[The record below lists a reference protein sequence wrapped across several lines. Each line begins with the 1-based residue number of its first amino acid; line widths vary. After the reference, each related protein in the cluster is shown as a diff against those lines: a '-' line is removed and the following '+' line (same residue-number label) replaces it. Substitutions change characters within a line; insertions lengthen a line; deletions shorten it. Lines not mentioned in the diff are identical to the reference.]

1 MAYDN
6 GVFKMSIKDYSNNNT
21 GFKVNTEIPAA
32 GGTVMADLIAARD
45 AFIDAVEGVID
56 GRIISGNLILNKV
69 FGAGA
74 SDVVHSQ
81 AEYKLTVYMRDNV
94 TEEPYHFTI
103 PTYKA
108 FTATFAPKENSDEMD
123 LNLADLAALVTA
135 CNAFCRSPEAGHDG
149 TVYKIV
155 RSS

>member
-1 MAYDN
+1 MASDN
-6 GVFKMSIKDYSNNNT
+6 GKFKMTIKDYSNQNT
-21 GFKVNTEIPAA
+21 GFTVNTEIPTAP
-32 GGTVMADLIAARD
+32 GMADLITARD
-45 AFIDAVEGVID
+45 AFIDAVEDCID

-74 SDVVHSQ
+74 SAVEHSQ
-81 AEYKLTVYMRDNV
+81 AAYKLTVYMRDNV

-108 FTATFAPKENSDEMD
+108 FDANFKPKPNSDEMD
-123 LNLADLAALVTA
+123 LTSSTVAALVTA
-135 CNAFCRSPEAGHDG
+135 CNAFVRSPEAAHDG
-149 TVYKIV
+149 TVFKIV